1 MALKATGPAING
13 PGQRACESWIDR
25 FIEYTEGLE
34 SAVIF
39 RRWAAI
45 AMIAATLEQK
55 VWVNL
60 STPLYPNLYTFLI
73 GQPGIGKS
81 RAIMAASALAR
92 EALPEMFFGSTSMT
106 RASLTD
112 HMNEAKRFIA
122 NIPFAPIEYHSLVIV
137 ADEFSVLM
145 DQYDTAL
152 VASFVEFYD
161 CNPYSE
167 GRRVANI
174 RIKVQRPQLNM
185 LSGSTPSNLL
195 HTLKEHV
202 WDQGLMSRVIMVYSD
217 DRPLIDVF
225 EAKPLEKPK
234 ELLHDLKLIN
244 TIMGEFTY
252 TPAFRDVM
260 NKWRLLGLAPV
271 PSHPKL
277 KHYCTRRW
285 AHLLKLCMV
294 SCIDRD
300 GKLVLDRID
309 FNRAMNWLVEAENS
323 MPQIFQIGTSS
334 SDSRVMDEIR
344 YFVAQR
350 NGGISEHHVI
360 NFARTKLQSYAIR
373 PLLEAMQAS
382 RQIIVK
388 GVDKK
393 GFRIF
398 IIPDQDTTP

>member
-1 MALKATGPAING
+1 MALKTTSPAING
-13 PGQRACESWIDR
+13 PGRRACESWINK
-25 FIEYTEGLE
+25 FIEYTEPLE
-34 SAVIF
+34 SAIIF
-39 RRWAAI
+39 RRWSAI
-45 AMIAATLEQK
+45 AIIAASLEQK

-60 STPLYPNLYTFLI
+60 GTPLYPNLYTFLI

-81 RAIMAASALAR
+81 RAIMAASGLAR

-106 RASLTD
+106 RASLSD

-122 NIPFAPIEYHSLVIV
+122 NIPFAPIEYHSLVIA

-185 LSGSTPSNLL
+185 LVGSTPSNLL
-195 HTLKEHV
+195 HTLKDHV
-202 WDQGLMSRVIMVYSD
+202 WDQGLMSRVIMVYSE
-217 DRPLIDVF
+217 DRPLVDVF
-225 EAKPLEKPK
+225 EAKPLEKQPK
-234 ELLHDLKLIN
+234 DLMHDLKLIN
-244 TIMGEFTY
+244 LIMGEFTY
-252 TPAFRDVM
+252 TPGFREVM
-260 NKWRLLGLAPV
+260 NKWRLLGLEPV
-271 PSHPKL
+271 PNHPKL

-294 SCIDRD
+294 SSVDRD
-300 GKLVLDRID
+300 GKLVLDVVD
-309 FNRAMNWLVEAENS
+309 FNRAMTWLVEAENAMAS
-323 MPQIFQIGTSS
+323 IFQVGTSS

-344 YFVAQR
+344 YFIEQR
-350 NGGISEHHVI
+350 PGGVSEHVVY

-373 PLLEAMQAS
+373 PLMETMQAS
-382 RQIIVK
+382 RQIVVK
-388 GVDKK
+388 GIDKK
-393 GFRIF
+393 GLRIF
-398 IIPDQDTTP
+398 MVPKD